1 MLSLYLTPDLHKLM
15 RIEITIME
23 IEVAKQIGAVAR
35 EVASRDYEGKPARVV
50 VASQTYST
58 TAEDLFEAITTAER
72 IPRWF
77 MPITGDLRLGGRY
90 QLQGNAGGEIL
101 ICEPPTHLRVTW
113 EFGGETSWLEV
124 WIEAVSPKSA
134 RLTLEHVAYVS
145 DERWNQFGP
154 GAVGAGWD
162 LALVGLTL
170 HIETGAPKITE
181 HTEISD
187 DDKAL
192 WRKQGHFLDEQG
204 RRINPYAEQ
213 VTTTPGF
220 GMFAGRG
227 RYWEMGPNRF
237 DNAGISV
244 WFQGE
249 KEPRYL
255 MNCVVRNP
263 KQPEGVWGV
272 PGGFYDKNAD
282 QSTRDT
288 ALRELEE
295 ETSIEQQMME
305 ELIDAGMLHEFAREE
320 WPQVDRSATLHA
332 WQEGGYHFYV
342 PKGPQVTR
350 LLGGLALQPKDESE
364 KIRAIAF
371 VPFSKIGS
379 EEVPTMG
386 SHLRAIQLHRR
397 LWPEILQSM

>member
-1 MLSLYLTPDLHKLM
+1 MPSKYDTLPPLSPEELDHRKDPSRIATEYLQAGFTADRRIVLTPEDWVAAHEAGHLP
-15 RIEITIME
+15 ISWGPASEINLPP
-23 IEVAKQIGAVAR
+23 K
-35 EVASRDYEGKPARVV
+35 
-50 VASQTYST
+50 
-58 TAEDLFEAITTAER
+58 
-72 IPRWF
+72 
-77 MPITGDLRLGGRY
+77 
-90 QLQGNAGGEIL
+90 GE
-101 ICEPPTHLRVTW
+101 
-113 EFGGETSWLEV
+113 
-124 WIEAVSPKSA
+124 
-134 RLTLEHVAYVS
+134 
-145 DERWNQFGP
+145 
-154 GAVGAGWD
+154 
-162 LALVGLTL
+162 
-170 HIETGAPKITE
+170 GAPKITE